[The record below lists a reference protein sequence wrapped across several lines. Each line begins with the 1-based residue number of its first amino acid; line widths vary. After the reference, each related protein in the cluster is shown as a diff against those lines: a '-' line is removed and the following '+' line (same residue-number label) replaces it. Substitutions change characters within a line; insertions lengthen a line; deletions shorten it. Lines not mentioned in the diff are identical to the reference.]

1 MLKSLDFQN
10 LNPDLQVPKEN
21 HGQRKKDR
29 DQVQRLIPDPYHLI
43 AMKSHKN
50 YEEVHQELVQDLI
63 QDLIQGLIQDLVQD
77 LVQNLIQDLIQDLI
91 NLDLPVVVE
100 KKIHANQI
108 LHPIPHQD
116 LGHLT
121 LKEYLDLVHQILKF
135 LAKISNMTLMQ
146 NSGHYIFKI

>member
-10 LNPDLQVPKEN
+10 RNPDLQVPKEN

-29 DQVQRLIPDPYHLI
+29 DQVQHLIPDPYHLI

-50 YEEVHQELVQDLI
+50 YEDVHQELVQDLI
-63 QDLIQGLIQDLVQD
+63 QDLIQDLVQD

-108 LHPIPHQD
+108 LHPSPHQD

-121 LKEYLDLVHQILKF
+121 LKENLDLIHQILKF